1 MSSADRG
8 QPVRQQSNPALTAPL
23 ALFDAH
29 GRKIDYV
36 RLSLTDRCPFRC
48 VYCMPPEGEKHI
60 PHEEILTYE
69 EMLRFCRL
77 AAGLGI
83 SRYKVTGGEPLCR
96 KGAVDFIRRLKKIP
110 GVTQTTLTTNGAL
123 LQNHIEELISLGL
136 DGINVSLDTLSQ
148 ERYNAVTR
156 SAVRLD
162 PVLAAM
168 ARGKAGGIRIKVNVV
183 PLKGCEEDLE
193 ELTRFALS
201 QGYHIRFIELMP
213 VGQGRVYEG
222 VPQDGI
228 RRMVESTF
236 GALAPL
242 GRRIGN
248 GPAECYAVPG
258 HTGSVGFISALS
270 KKFCGACN
278 RIRLTSLGFLKT
290 CLHHPAG
297 VDLKPLLRGGAT
309 DAEVSLAIR
318 EAVRKKPRAHE
329 FGRTGEQ
336 GEPPVFFMNSVG
348 G

>member
-1 MSSADRG
+1 MR
-8 QPVRQQSNPALTAPL
+8 RQSDPARTAPF
-23 ALFDAH
+23 ALFDAY
-29 GRKIDYV
+29 GRKIDYA

-69 EMLRFCRL
+69 EILRFCRL
-77 AAGLGI
+77 AAGLGV

-110 GVTQTTLTTNGAL
+110 GVEQTTLTTNGAL
-123 LQNHIEELISLGL
+123 LRKHIEELISLGL
-136 DGINVSLDTLSQ
+136 DGINVSLDTLCQ
-148 ERYNAVTR
+148 ERYNAITR
-156 SAVRLD
+156 STVRLE
-162 PVLAAM
+162 PMLAAM

-183 PLKGCEEDLE
+183 PLKGCEGDLE
-193 ELTRFALS
+193 ALTRFAL
-201 QGYHIRFIELMP
+201 QHGYHIRFIELMP

-222 VPQDGI
+222 IPQAGI

-236 GALAPL
+236 GALTPL
-242 GRRIGN
+242 DRRIGN

-258 HTGSVGFISALS
+258 RTGSVGFISALS

-297 VDLKPLLRGGAT
+297 IDLKPLLRGGAA
-309 DAEVSLAIR
+309 DEELSSAIR

-329 FGRTGEQ
+329 FDRFGVQ